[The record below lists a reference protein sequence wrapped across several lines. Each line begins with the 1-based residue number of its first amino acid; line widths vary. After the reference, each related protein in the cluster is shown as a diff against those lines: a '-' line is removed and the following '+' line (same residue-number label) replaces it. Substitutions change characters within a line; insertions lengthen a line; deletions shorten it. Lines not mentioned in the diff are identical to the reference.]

1 MSSLTT
7 DSPPATSRTAA
18 VQVCFGGIR
27 FDNVTLPEAV
37 DRIEALA
44 ARGETAL
51 VVTPNVDHVIRM
63 REDAEYA
70 AIVGQA
76 ALVLA
81 DGQPIVW
88 ATRLLGRPLKARVA
102 GSDLFP
108 ALCARAAETGRRVFF
123 LGGDP
128 GAADRAREILTA
140 RHPGLQVVGT
150 ACPPHGFDRDPVQLE
165 ELNAAVRAA
174 ETEILFVGLGS
185 PKQERWLRDHLAASG
200 ATVGIGI
207 GVSFSFVAGTV
218 KRAPRWMQRWG
229 LEWLH
234 RLLQEPGRLAYR
246 YLVRGWGFVP
256 ILAREWW
263 HRSRSQA
270 EERA

>member
-1 MSSLTT
+1 MSPVST
-7 DSPPATSRTAA
+7 DQPASASRPR
-18 VQVCFGGIR
+18 VHFGGIR
-27 FDNVTLPEAV
+27 FDNLTLPEAV
-37 DRIEALA
+37 ARIEQLV
-44 ARGETAL
+44 ARGETAV

-63 REDAEYA
+63 RTDAAYA
-70 AIVGQA
+70 AIVDDA

-88 ATRLLGRPLKARVA
+88 ATRLLGRPLKTRVA

-108 ALCARAAETGRRVFF
+108 ALCAQAAASGRRLFF
-123 LGGDP
+123 LGGEP

-150 ACPPHGFDRDPVQLE
+150 ACPPFGFERDPARLAD
-165 ELNAAVRAA
+165 LTAAVRATGA
-174 ETEILFVGLGS
+174 EILLVGLGS
-185 PKQERWLRDHLAASG
+185 PKQERWLRDHLAATG

-218 KRAPRWMQRWG
+218 RRAPRWMQRSG

-234 RLLQEPGRLAYR
+234 RLSQEPGRLAYR

-263 HRSRSQA
+263 RGGRSER